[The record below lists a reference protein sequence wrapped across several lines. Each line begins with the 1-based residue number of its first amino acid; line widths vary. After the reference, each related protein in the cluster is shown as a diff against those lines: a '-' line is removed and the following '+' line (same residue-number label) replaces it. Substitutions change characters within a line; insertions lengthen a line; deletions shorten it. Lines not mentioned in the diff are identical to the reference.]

1 MGLMD
6 KIKEPSISDKQKLV
20 KQLALNTQDVEFIL
34 LAIKNSMIAVSHLDQ
49 AVSTVTKLQKLYTK
63 LEELNNKKK

>member
-34 LAIKNSMIAVSHLDQ
+34 LAIKNSMIAGSHLDQ

-63 LEELNNKKK
+63 LEELNNNKK